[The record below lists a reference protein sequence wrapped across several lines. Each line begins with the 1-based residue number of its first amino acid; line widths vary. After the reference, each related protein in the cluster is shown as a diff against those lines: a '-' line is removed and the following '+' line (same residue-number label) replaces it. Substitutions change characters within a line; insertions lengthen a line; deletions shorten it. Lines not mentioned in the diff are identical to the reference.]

1 MPSLTL
7 LASLKDHVDSWSI
20 RIYKKAGEEAGLTDN
35 QIVEVLNRDRGVSH
49 YYRVKFDGR
58 VRKTIAVLD
67 RVSAELLGTQ
77 SSDTLEI
84 LPADP
89 IAAKEVV
96 LRVEMPG
103 ASRAEQTALVDE
115 LNRDG
120 GYVLHEFFSR
130 REPVFNHGS
139 KIFWEDRNISL
150 KILRIDPY
158 PYGFYSQNTV
168 VRVALSTP
176 FNGVLLLDT
185 SGSMWYYKIPN
196 APGIL
201 KLSDDPILRELR
213 EKKEFWMLNDVIEA
227 IENETE
233 VPRLYAA
240 IAAVL
245 LYFSEK
251 AERELSER
259 VALIAYDSTA
269 RIARY
274 TAPDSREFEWLQIGH
289 GGLDTQE
296 QYKLMLIRV
305 LFETL
310 GKDMNKPTNGLDAF
324 EEVIRLVGEMDR
336 VSENRMPSMVIV
348 LSDGEFNG
356 KKGTKATLEDVREV
370 STVIIDQIKS
380 KISSNRNVIVNCVY
394 IGDDSDERGKLAVN
408 TLKEITKLTRGE
420 FIQPKKLTELA
431 KFYERSAQSLVYDLG
446 IVRQEL
452 FQKVQDEK
460 AKMIEREEAEAAKGD
475 ESLDENV
482 IDQASNPDDKPK

>member
-7 LASLKDHVDSWSI
+7 LASLKDGVDSWSI
-20 RIYKKAGEEAGLTDN
+20 RIYKKTGEEAGLVDN
-35 QIVEVLNRDRGVSH
+35 QIVEVINRDRGTSH
-49 YYRVKFDGR
+49 FYRVKFDGR
-58 VRKTIAVLD
+58 VRKTIAVLN
-67 RVSAELLGTQ
+67 RVSAELIGTQ
-77 SSDTLEI
+77 SSDALEVV
-84 LPADP
+84 PAEQVP
-89 IAAKEVV
+89 AKEVI

-130 REPVFNHGS
+130 REPVFNHGA
-139 KIFWEDRNISL
+139 KIAWEERNISL
-150 KILRIDPY
+150 KILRVDPY
-158 PYGFYSQNTV
+158 PYGYYNQNTV

-176 FNGVLLLDT
+176 FNGILLLDT

-213 EKKEFWMLNDVIEA
+213 EKKEYWMLNDVIEA

-274 TAPDSREFEWLQIGH
+274 TAPDNKEYEWLQIGH

-296 QYKLMLIRV
+296 QYKQMLVRV

-324 EEVIRLVGEMDR
+324 EEVIRLVSEMDR

-356 KKGTKATLEDVREV
+356 KKGTKATLNDVREV
-370 STVIIDQIKS
+370 SDVIIEQIKS
-380 KISSNRNVIVNCVY
+380 RISSNRNVIINCVY
-394 IGDDSDERGKLAVN
+394 IGDDSDERGKIAVN
-408 TLKEITKLTRGE
+408 TLKEIARLTRGE

-431 KFYERSAQSLVYDLG
+431 KFYERSAQNLVYDLG
-446 IVRQEL
+446 MVKQEL
-452 FQKVQDEK
+452 FQKVQKEK
-460 AKMIEREEAEAAKGD
+460 EQIVEQAEMEPSPEEPQD
-475 ESLDENV
+475 
-482 IDQASNPDDKPK
+482 NPDVSIQNKKV